1 MGLNDINSLSQS
13 LPLRVYKKELQ
24 ISHRVCAKVS
34 AKGILSGEESSN
46 RKDLTTAMRME
57 RGTDYRSGSVPGSYP
72 SAGRNSAEDVSIK
85 FYGISEGK
93 EQHDAI

>member
-13 LPLRVYKKELQ
+13 LPLRVYKMELQ

-46 RKDLTTAMRME
+46 RKDLTAAMRME
-57 RGTDYRSGSVPGSYP
+57 RGTDYRSGSVSGAYP
-72 SAGRNSAEDVSIK
+72 YAGRNTTEDGSIK
-85 FYGISEGK
+85 FYGISERE
-93 EQHDAI
+93 EQNDAI

>member
-1 MGLNDINSLSQS
+1 MTTH
-13 LPLRVYKKELQ
+13 ELEYQ

-46 RKDLTTAMRME
+46 RKDLTAAMRME

-85 FYGISEGK
+85 FYGISERE
-93 EQHDAI
+93 EQNDAI